1 MEELILTGANGK
13 VAKRIADT
21 AAQRGFRVVTLN
33 RAECAYLLDAEKPKI
48 NPDSIVVNCAAFTNT
63 KACEQNR
70 EKAVE
75 DNVIF
80 AGAISEPC
88 ERRGLRCY
96 YLSTETVFGKNGSFK
111 LPTENDIPLSL
122 KLGMA
127 PPSDWVSWHPQIS
140 GQELFAYHS

>member
-1 MEELILTGANGK
+1 M
-13 VAKRIADT
+13 
-21 AAQRGFRVVTLN
+21 TLN
-33 RAECAYLLDAEKPKI
+33 RSECAYLLDAEKPRI

-80 AGAISEPC
+80 AGAISEFANDVAYGVTTFPL
-88 ERRGLRCY
+88 RR
-96 YLSTETVFGKNGSFK
+96 YLAKTAHLNCRLKMTF
-111 LPTENDIPLSL
+111 LSL